1 MSPPDRRAF
10 LKTLAAASLASAASR
25 RRILGANDR
34 VRVGFIGIGLI
45 GKRHLLDFLAQP
57 DCEVAGISEVSD
69 ERMDEGVTTAGNNPT
84 PFPDFRRMLERP
96 DIDAIVVSTPDHWHA
111 LMTILACAAGKDVYV
126 EKPLTHAFREGEWM
140 LDAADAHKRIVQVGT
155 QQRSGRHYQRAR
167 SLLRDGHIGD
177 VRGASIGA
185 FRNITPGFTKPVGSP
200 LSPAQWDMW
209 LGPAPKV
216 AFDPARSLYHFRWFN
231 DYSGGQT
238 TNLLAHEIDIVQ
250 WITGA
255 IPRRAAA
262 FAQRR
267 SLTGFGETPDVLNAI
282 FEYPSFIANWS
293 SREIAAGGKAGL
305 EIYGTKGTLAIN
317 RRGFEI
323 VPDKALT
330 PESQIPK
337 FTEPTV
343 DPGAAVYRT
352 EAVRDEGYEQIRDQF
367 QPHVRNFLDA
377 IKSRQQPVSDLASAH
392 QTSLACHLAN
402 IAARVGRVVNWD
414 ADRDAI
420 GGDAEANALLT
431 KTYRAPWDQEL
442 AAVVKVSRG

>member
-1 MSPPDRRAF
+1 
-10 LKTLAAASLASAASR
+10 LQ
-25 RRILGANDR
+25 G
-34 VRVGFIGIGLI
+34 
-45 GKRHLLDFLAQP
+45 
-57 DCEVAGISEVSD
+57 
-69 ERMDEGVTTAGNNPT
+69 
-84 PFPDFRRMLERP
+84 
-96 DIDAIVVSTPDHWHA
+96 
-111 LMTILACAAGKDVYV
+111 
-126 EKPLTHAFREGEWM
+126 
-140 LDAADAHKRIVQVGT
+140 
-155 QQRSGRHYQRAR
+155 
-167 SLLRDGHIGD
+167 GHIGD
-177 VRGASIGA
+177 VRSAGIGA
-185 FRNITPGFTKPVGSP
+185 FRNITPGFTKPIGAP
-200 LSPAQWDMW
+200 LADAQWDMW

-216 AFDPARSLYHFRWFN
+216 PFDPARSLYHFRWFN

-255 IPRRAAA
+255 VPRRVAA

-267 SLTGFGETPDVLNAI
+267 SLSGFGETPDVLNAI
-282 FEYPSFIANWS
+282 FEYPSFIASWT
-293 SREIAAGGKAGL
+293 SREIAAGGKPGL

-343 DPGAAVYRT
+343 DPVAVAYRT
-352 EAVRDEGYEQIRDQF
+352 DAVKDEGYDQIRDQF

-377 IKSRQQPVSDLASAH
+377 IKSRQPPVSDLGSAH

-414 ADRDAI
+414 AASDAI
-420 GGDAEANALLT
+420 SGDPDANALLT
-431 KTYRAPWDQEL
+431 KTYRAPWDREL
-442 AAVVKVSRG
+442 AAVVKMSRG